1 MLNVHSY
8 SKKGDKMKNYK
19 ISEVSKLVNLNQH
32 TLRYYE
38 KIGLIKTL
46 KKDDSGN
53 RIYTDADITWIKFL
67 IKLKHTG
74 MKLSEMQKYSELRY
88 AGESTVTERRELLEK
103 QQRELALEINELQAT
118 YKYVEEKIEYYKK
131 MESEINGKK

>member
-1 MLNVHSY
+1 ML
-8 SKKGDKMKNYK
+8 KCAQLQQKGDNMKNYK

-53 RIYTDADITWIKFL
+53 RIYTTADITWIKFL

-88 AGESTVTERRELLEK
+88 AGDSTVRERRELLEK
-103 QQRELALEINELQAT
+103 QQKELEMEIMELQST
-118 YKYVEEKIEYYKK
+118 HKYVEEKIEYYKK

>member
-1 MLNVHSY
+1 MQNKEFV
-8 SKKGDKMKNYK
+8 NYK

-53 RIYTDADITWIKFL
+53 RIYTTADITWIKFL

-88 AGESTVTERRELLEK
+88 AGDSTVRERRELLEK
-103 QQRELALEINELQAT
+103 QQKELEMEIMELQAT
-118 YKYVEEKIEYYKK
+118 HKYVEEKIEYYKK

>member
-1 MLNVHSY
+1 ML
-8 SKKGDKMKNYK
+8 KCAQLQQKGDNMKNYK

-53 RIYTDADITWIKFL
+53 RIYTTADITWIKFL

-88 AGESTVTERRELLEK
+88 AGDSTVRERRELLEK
-103 QQRELALEINELQAT
+103 QQKELEMEIMELQAT
-118 YKYVEEKIEYYKK
+118 HKYVEEKIDYYKK

>member
-1 MLNVHSY
+1 
-8 SKKGDKMKNYK
+8 MKNYK

-53 RIYTDADITWIKFL
+53 RVYTDADITWIKFL

-74 MKLSEMQKYSELRY
+74 MKLSVMQKYSELRY
-88 AGESTVTERRELLEK
+88 EGDSTVSERRELLEK
-103 QQRELALEINELQAT
+103 QQKELELEIKELQAT
-118 YKYVEEKIEYYKK
+118 YKYVEEKIQYYKK

>member
-1 MLNVHSY
+1 
-8 SKKGDKMKNYK
+8 MKNYK

-53 RIYTDADITWIKFL
+53 RIYTTADITWINFL
-67 IKLKHTG
+67 IKIKHTG

-88 AGESTVTERRELLEK
+88 AGDSTVRERRELLEK
-103 QQRELALEINELQAT
+103 QQKELEMEIMELQAT
-118 YKYVEEKIEYYKK
+118 HKYVEEKIEYYKK

>member
-1 MLNVHSY
+1 ML
-8 SKKGDKMKNYK
+8 KCAQLQQKGDNMKNYK

-53 RIYTDADITWIKFL
+53 RVYTDADITWIKFL

-88 AGESTVTERRELLEK
+88 EGDSTVSERRELLEK
-103 QQRELALEINELQAT
+103 QQKELELEIKELQAT
-118 YKYVEEKIEYYKK
+118 YKYVEEKIQYYKK